1 MSEVV
6 IFNKEDLEQFESW
19 LGLNYD
25 ALTWQGRYE
34 TEFNAFWSVFFV
46 SGQSLSQIIGRFEYA
61 LLYAKIGPLNAWFT
75 WLRNSFLFYI
85 FITKDLSI
93 LELSEKSKLS
103 YDGLGVILR
112 DFMIE
117 YFPEYEDQMSE
128 RFQVS
133 NRISPNLGL
142 KYSELKSEYDL
153 DDEAEKHNLD
163 SVLNSMEI
171 TLYPEWVKL
180 SMKMQ
185 RDLFHPGFDFSR
197 IKTNLSFRRQLR
209 VFRDIIIFL
218 LTGVILVFAIQKL
231 NIQWEKE
238 IIEKISVYE
247 PQLKWLDTTLSF
259 KEDQSNSSDNFE
271 LGASE
276 IGEVETKQESQFDA
290 LALDDEI
297 RYEEESDVILTSWD
311 ALPKDFDVA
320 DLEQSDYEEERKR
333 GYRDSRYGSTKVY
346 RVLLRSVDTKKSKEE
361 LNILLD
367 KYKVTQVDNVKP
379 GKSVPGGIYYN
390 IYVPRLYL
398 KEFLAQVMDMDQ
410 AILYESRTRTGRNPP
425 GQNKVFIW
433 VKNI

>member
-1 MSEVV
+1 MSETI
-6 IFNKEDLEQFESW
+6 IFHKEDLDRFEAW

-34 TEFNAFWSVFFV
+34 AEFNTFWAAFFV
-46 SGQSLSQIIGRFEYA
+46 PGQSLTQIIGRFEYA
-61 LLYAKIGPLNAWFT
+61 LLYAKIGPLNAWFS

-93 LELSEKSKLS
+93 LELSERSKIS
-103 YDGLGVILR
+103 YDRLGVILR
-112 DFMIE
+112 DFMVD
-117 YFPEYEDQMSE
+117 YFPEYEDLLNG

-133 NRISPNLGL
+133 NRISPNLNL
-142 KYSELKSEYDL
+142 RYSELKSQYEL
-153 DDEAEKHNLD
+153 GDEAEEKNLD
-163 SVLNSMEI
+163 SVLSSMEI

-180 SMKMQ
+180 SLRMQ

-197 IKTNLSFRRQLR
+197 IKTNLSFKRQLR

-218 LTGVILVFAIQKL
+218 LAGVVLVFVIQKL
-231 NIQWEKE
+231 NIKWEKE

-259 KEDQSNSSDNFE
+259 KEDQGSSSKDFD
-271 LGASE
+271 LAASE
-276 IGEVETKQESQFDA
+276 LDDVETKEESQFDA

-311 ALPKDFDVA
+311 SLPKDFDVA

-333 GYRDSRYGSTKVY
+333 GYRDTRYGSTKVY
-346 RVLLRSVDTKKSKEE
+346 RVLLRSVDTQTSKDN
-361 LNILLD
+361 LNVLLD

-398 KEFLAQVMDMDQ
+398 KEFLAQVVDLDD
-410 AILYESRTRTGRNPP
+410 AVLYESRTRTGRNPP
-425 GQNKVFIW
+425 GKNKVFIW

>member
-1 MSEVV
+1 MSESV
-6 IFNKEDLEQFESW
+6 IFHKEELDRFESW

-25 ALTWQGRYE
+25 AITWQGRYE
-34 TEFNAFWSVFFV
+34 TEFKAFWAAFFV
-46 SGQSLSQIIGRFEYA
+46 PGQSLTQIIGRFEYA

-85 FITKDLSI
+85 FIKKDLSI
-93 LELSEKSKLS
+93 LELSEKSNLS
-103 YDGLGVILR
+103 YDRLGVILR

-117 YFPEYEDQMSE
+117 YFPELEEQMSE

-133 NRISPNLGL
+133 NRISPNLNL
-142 KYSELKSEYDL
+142 RYSELKELYKF
-153 DDEAEKHNLD
+153 DEDAEEHNLD
-163 SVLNSMEI
+163 SVLGSMEI

-180 SMKMQ
+180 SLKMQ

-197 IKTNLSFRRQLR
+197 IKTNLSFKRQLR

-218 LTGVILVFAIQKL
+218 LAGIVIVFVIQKL

-238 IIEKISVYE
+238 IIEKISIYE
-247 PQLKWLDTTLSF
+247 PQLKWLNTTLSF
-259 KEDQSNSSDNFE
+259 KDDQAINSENFK
-271 LGASE
+271 LGAYE
-276 IGEVETKQESQFDA
+276 LDLVENKEESQFDA

-311 ALPKDFDVA
+311 SLPKDFDVA
-320 DLEQSDYEEERKR
+320 DLEQSDYEEEKNR

-346 RVLLRSVDTKKSKEE
+346 RVLLRSVDTKDSKEK
-361 LNILLD
+361 LNVLLD
-367 KYKVTQVDNVKP
+367 KYKVTQVDNVRP

-398 KEFLAQVMDMDQ
+398 KEFLAQVVDMDE
-410 AILYESRTRTGRNPP
+410 AVLYESRTRTGRNPP
-425 GQNKVFIW
+425 GKNKVFIW

>member
-6 IFNKEDLEQFESW
+6 IFNKEDLEKFEAW

-34 TEFNAFWSVFFV
+34 TEFNAFWAAFFV
-46 SGQSLSQIIGRFEYA
+46 AGQSFTQIIGRFEYA

-93 LELSEKSKLS
+93 LELSERSKLS
-103 YDGLGVILR
+103 YDRLGVILR

-142 KYSELKSEYDL
+142 KYSELKSEYHL
-153 DDEAEKHNLD
+153 SDEAEKHNLE
-163 SVLNSMEI
+163 SVLGSMEI

-180 SMKMQ
+180 SLKMQ

-259 KEDQSNSSDNFE
+259 KEDQTSSSDNFE

-276 IGEVETKQESQFDA
+276 IDEVETKQESQFDA

-311 ALPKDFDVA
+311 ALPKDFDVV

-346 RVLLRSVDTKKSKEE
+346 RVLLRSVDTKKSKED

-398 KEFLAQVMDMDQ
+398 KEFLAQVVDMDE

>member
-1 MSEVV
+1 MSESV
-6 IFNKEDLEQFESW
+6 IFHKEELDRFESW

-25 ALTWQGRYE
+25 AITWQGRYE
-34 TEFNAFWSVFFV
+34 TEFKAFWAAFFV
-46 SGQSLSQIIGRFEYA
+46 PGQSLTQIIGRVEYA

-85 FITKDLSI
+85 FIKKDLSI
-93 LELSEKSKLS
+93 LELSEKSNLS
-103 YDGLGVILR
+103 YDRLGVILR

-117 YFPEYEDQMSE
+117 YFPELEEQMSE

-133 NRISPNLGL
+133 NRISPNLNL
-142 KYSELKSEYDL
+142 RYSELKELYKF
-153 DDEAEKHNLD
+153 DEDAEEHNLD
-163 SVLNSMEI
+163 SVLGSMEI

-180 SMKMQ
+180 SLKMQ

-197 IKTNLSFRRQLR
+197 IKTNLSFKRQLR

-218 LTGVILVFAIQKL
+218 LAGIVIVFVIQKL

-238 IIEKISVYE
+238 IIEKISIYE
-247 PQLKWLDTTLSF
+247 PQLKWLNTTLSF
-259 KEDQSNSSDNFE
+259 KDDQAINSENFK
-271 LGASE
+271 LGAYE
-276 IGEVETKQESQFDA
+276 LDLVENKEESQFDA

-311 ALPKDFDVA
+311 SLPKDFDVA
-320 DLEQSDYEEERKR
+320 DLEQSDYEEEKNR

-346 RVLLRSVDTKKSKEE
+346 RVLLRSVDTKDSKEK
-361 LNILLD
+361 LNVLLD
-367 KYKVTQVDNVKP
+367 KYKVTQVDNVRP

-398 KEFLAQVMDMDQ
+398 KEFLAQVVDMDE
-410 AILYESRTRTGRNPP
+410 AVLYESRTRTGRNPP
-425 GQNKVFIW
+425 GKNKVFIW

>member
-1 MSEVV
+1 MSEVD
-6 IFNKEDLEQFESW
+6 IFDREDLERFESW

-34 TEFNAFWSVFFV
+34 TEFRAFWSAFFV
-46 SGQSLSQIIGRFEYA
+46 AGQSFSQIIARFDYA

-85 FITKDLSI
+85 FLTKDLSI
-93 LELSEKSKLS
+93 LELSERSKLS
-103 YDGLGVILR
+103 YDRLGVILR

-117 YFPEYEDQMSE
+117 YFPEYEDQLSE

-142 KYSELKSEYDL
+142 KYSELKSDYNL
-153 DDEAEKHNLD
+153 GDEALKHNLD

-180 SMKMQ
+180 SLKMQ

-197 IKTNLSFRRQLR
+197 IKTNLSFKRQLR

-218 LTGVILVFAIQKL
+218 LVGVVMVFVIQKL
-231 NIQWEKE
+231 NIKWEKE

-259 KEDQSNSSDNFE
+259 KEDQANTNENFE

-276 IGEVETKQESQFDA
+276 IDEVETEQESQFDA

-311 ALPKDFDVA
+311 SLPKDFDVA

-346 RVLLRSVDTKKSKEE
+346 RVLLRSVDTRKSKKE
-361 LNILLD
+361 LNVLLD

-398 KEFLAQVMDMDQ
+398 KEFLAQVVDMDE
-410 AILYESRTRTGRNPP
+410 AVLYESRTRTGRNPP

>member
-1 MSEVV
+1 MSEPV
-6 IFNKEDLEQFESW
+6 IFQKEDLERFESW

-34 TEFNAFWSVFFV
+34 TEFNAFWAAFFV
-46 SGQSLSQIIGRFEYA
+46 TGQSFEQIIGRFDYA

-75 WLRNSFLFYI
+75 WLRSSFLFYI

-93 LELSEKSKLS
+93 LELSDRSKLS
-103 YDGLGVILR
+103 YDRLGVILR

-133 NRISPNLGL
+133 NRISPNLNL
-142 KYSELKSEYDL
+142 RYSELKAEYQL
-153 DDEAEKHNLD
+153 SDEAEKSNLD

-180 SMKMQ
+180 ALRMQ

-197 IKTNLSFRRQLR
+197 IKTNLSFKRQLR

-218 LTGVILVFAIQKL
+218 LAGLVIVFVIQKL

-238 IIEKISVYE
+238 IIEKISIYE

-259 KEDQSNSSDNFE
+259 KDDQTTSSENFA

-276 IGEVETKQESQFDA
+276 IDEVENQQESQFDA

-297 RYEEESDVILTSWD
+297 RYEEESDVVLTSWD
-311 ALPKDFDVA
+311 SLPKDFDVV
-320 DLEQSDYEEERKR
+320 DLEQSDYEEERS
-333 GYRDSRYGSTKVY
+333 GSYRESRYGSTKVY
-346 RVLLRSVDTKKSKEE
+346 RVLLRSVNTKSSKDK

-390 IYVPRLYL
+390 IFVPRTYL
-398 KEFLAQVMDMDQ
+398 KEFLAQVVDMDD
-410 AILYESRTRTGRNPP
+410 AVLYESITRSGRNPP

>member
-1 MSEVV
+1 MAEVV
-6 IFNKEDLEQFESW
+6 IFSKEDLEQFESW

-34 TEFNAFWSVFFV
+34 SEFKAFWLAFFV
-46 SGQSLSQIIGRFEYA
+46 PGQSFAQIIVRFEYA
-61 LLYAKIGPLNAWFT
+61 LLYAKIGPLNSWFM

-85 FITKDLSI
+85 FITKNLSI
-93 LELSEKSKLS
+93 LELSERSKIS
-103 YDGLGVILR
+103 YDRLGVILR
-112 DFMIE
+112 GFMIE
-117 YFPEYEDQMSE
+117 YFPEYEDQLSE

-142 KYSELKSEYDL
+142 KYPELKSDYAL
-153 DDEAEKHNLD
+153 GDEALEHNLD

-180 SMKMQ
+180 SLKMQ

-197 IKTNLSFRRQLR
+197 IKINLSFKRQLR
-209 VFRDIIIFL
+209 VFRDIIILLLVGVVMVFL
-218 LTGVILVFAIQKL
+218 IQKL
-231 NIQWEKE
+231 NIKWEKE

-259 KEDQSNSSDNFE
+259 KDDQSGTSDNFE

-276 IGEVETKQESQFDA
+276 IDEVENQQESHFGA
-290 LALDDEI
+290 LAFNDEI

-311 ALPKDFDVA
+311 SLPKDFDIA
-320 DLEQSDYEEERKR
+320 NLEQSDYEEERKR

-346 RVLLRSVDTKKSKEE
+346 RVLLRSVDTKKSKNE
-361 LNILLD
+361 LNVLLD
-367 KYKVTQVDNVKP
+367 KYKVTKVDNVKP

-398 KEFLAQVMDMDQ
+398 KEFLAQVVDMDE
-410 AILYESRTRTGRNPP
+410 AVLYESRTRTGRNPP

>member
-1 MSEVV
+1 MSESV
-6 IFNKEDLEQFESW
+6 IFHKEELDRFESW

-25 ALTWQGRYE
+25 AITWQGRYE
-34 TEFNAFWSVFFV
+34 TEFKAFWAAFFV
-46 SGQSLSQIIGRFEYA
+46 PGQSLTQIIGRFEYA

-85 FITKDLSI
+85 FIKKDLSI
-93 LELSEKSKLS
+93 LELSEKSNLS
-103 YDGLGVILR
+103 YDRLGVILR

-117 YFPEYEDQMSE
+117 YFPELEEQMSE

-133 NRISPNLGL
+133 NRISPNLNL
-142 KYSELKSEYDL
+142 RYSELKELYKF
-153 DDEAEKHNLD
+153 DEDAEEHNLD
-163 SVLNSMEI
+163 SVLGSMEI

-180 SMKMQ
+180 SLKMQ

-197 IKTNLSFRRQLR
+197 IKTNLSFKRQLR

-218 LTGVILVFAIQKL
+218 LAGIVLVFVIQKL

-238 IIEKISVYE
+238 IIEKISIYE
-247 PQLKWLDTTLSF
+247 PQLKWLNTTLSF
-259 KEDQSNSSDNFE
+259 KDDQAINSENFK
-271 LGASE
+271 LGAYE
-276 IGEVETKQESQFDA
+276 LDLVENKEESQFDA

-311 ALPKDFDVA
+311 SLPKDFDVA
-320 DLEQSDYEEERKR
+320 DLEQSDYEEEKNR

-346 RVLLRSVDTKKSKEE
+346 RVLLRSVDTKDSKEK
-361 LNILLD
+361 LNVLLD
-367 KYKVTQVDNVKP
+367 KYKVTQVDNVRP

-398 KEFLAQVMDMDQ
+398 KEFLAQVVDMDE
-410 AILYESRTRTGRNPP
+410 AVLYESRTRTGRNPP
-425 GQNKVFIW
+425 GKNKVFIW